1 MGPQSSHDATTST
14 SAPRRG
20 PLRLMGR
27 TVSRA
32 WNDNIF
38 SEAAEAAFW
47 TTLSLPPLL
56 LGLLGSLGFLG
67 EWFGQQLVDNIHG
80 KIITFSETIF
90 SDNVVQQII
99 APTVEDVLT
108 RGRGEI
114 VSLGFVISLWAG
126 SSAISSYVDAV
137 TVAYRQYDVRNAVWQ
152 RLFSLLLYL
161 AGLVVAIIGLP
172 VVALGPDILPHLF
185 PESWRPTLVEV
196 LGYFY
201 YPVTGVLLVIALA
214 MFYKVALPHKLPWHR
229 GLPGAL
235 LAMAVFLVSS
245 AGLRWYITWVTGTGY
260 TYGALATPIAFLLFA
275 FFIGFAI
282 VLGAHFNAAI
292 QEMWPAKMTH
302 RERRR
307 WRRLGMER
315 VAEQLR
321 LEESQRRWR
330 VQRGGSGDPDGTGTD
345 EVGPAA
351 SGGSEDTGTEEDG
364 QRPAH
369 GAEAGPTATPSSAAA
384 GQPERTG
391 RGRHRRAGDGTDG
404 EQPR

>member
-1 MGPQSSHDATTST
+1 MGPQSSHDATST
-14 SAPRRG
+14 PPPRRG
-20 PLRLMGR
+20 PLRLTGR

-172 VVALGPDILPHLF
+172 VVALGPDMLPHLF
-185 PESWRPTLVEV
+185 PESWRPTLVEI

-321 LEESQRRWR
+321 REESQRRWQ
-330 VQRGGSGDPDGTGTD
+330 VQHGTSGDEDGPPAGSG
-345 EVGPAA
+345 EAGPAA
-351 SGGSEDTGTEEDG
+351 DLVELEEEAGRPVDAGGAA
-364 QRPAH
+364 RPA
-369 GAEAGPTATPSSAAA
+369 TPQGEAA
-384 GQPERTG
+384 GQPERRG
-391 RGRHRRAGDGTDG
+391 GGRHRRVEDDGDEGRRG
-404 EQPR
+404 